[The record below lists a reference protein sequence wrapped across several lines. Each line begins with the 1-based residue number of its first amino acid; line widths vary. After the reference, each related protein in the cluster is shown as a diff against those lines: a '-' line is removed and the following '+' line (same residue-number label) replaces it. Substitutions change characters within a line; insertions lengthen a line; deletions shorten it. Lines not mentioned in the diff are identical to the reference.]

1 MIVGEAWSWPKRASQ
16 GADQEPGPGLFKSEP
31 RGLMFAAECLIILD
45 GKPILE
51 EYGPRNDPQP
61 EGFPQALEMLS
72 GRTLDTMYKP
82 QPSEI

>member
-1 MIVGEAWSWPKRASQ
+1 M
-16 GADQEPGPGLFKSEP
+16 
-31 RGLMFAAECLIILD
+31 ILD
-45 GKPILE
+45 GKRILE